1 MNVSFLHYKQG
12 TYPPIKAW
20 CQLLG
25 KRLLAKRLP
34 GSCTKCL
41 YDHERGD
48 VTDSLQTTCSRVMVA
63 PQDKVLF
70 YLFSFISLISLAPR
84 SRCVGHLSL
93 TDMIIN
99 IHNHLHNPN
108 ICCIFAVANVLRGKG
123 SGGQCICQTYKPLQ
137 CSRWQTYK

>member
-1 MNVSFLHYKQG
+1 
-12 TYPPIKAW
+12 
-20 CQLLG
+20 
-25 KRLLAKRLP
+25 
-34 GSCTKCL
+34 
-41 YDHERGD
+41 
-48 VTDSLQTTCSRVMVA
+48 MVA

-108 ICCIFAVANVLRGKG
+108 ICCTFAVANVLRGKG
-123 SGGQCICQTYKPLQ
+123 SGGQCICLTYKPLQ
-137 CSRWQTYK
+137 STVGRHIDKKAFISACFGIPKSCKISSTQDKRCNKRPLACISRSVYFRVHKTDIHIRRGR